1 MRGLTQQIFNNIDGY
16 EVADL
21 TNSPKYPEK
30 PDETNAIPDINIVDK
45 GGVKNSPSFGERI
58 FGFFKAPADGDYIF
72 KICKKVLLSN
82 TGRFNEC
89 YLDLGVWH

>member
-72 KICKKVLLSN
+72 KICKNSFTVKN
-82 TGRFNEC
+82 
-89 YLDLGVWH
+89 WKI